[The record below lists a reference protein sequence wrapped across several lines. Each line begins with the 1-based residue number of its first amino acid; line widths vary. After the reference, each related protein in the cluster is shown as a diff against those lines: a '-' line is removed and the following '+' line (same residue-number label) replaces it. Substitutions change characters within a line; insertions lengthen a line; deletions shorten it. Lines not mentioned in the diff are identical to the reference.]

1 MKRKTSGAICQADT
15 QYLPVMSF
23 MKADIYLI
31 CKLKHFQIF
40 KSRKNHQSCPFAT
53 ELFWMAWKAQC
64 QHHQLLSGTEARYH
78 LSQSTKHINSDVK
91 YWCTRQS
98 ISSNPFSDVWHLAGQ
113 PQGHMHQYFELLV
126 VKKMIKMSEHQRVV
140 VLQAESLEE
149 ESEDLGS
156 VLSESLLPFR
166 WENIFKW
173 KMELWP
179 LVGMTGIS
187 LNKHIWGCHWS
198 HERKLGF
205 WGVWTSLCEQR
216 ATPQSSEQGVSW
228 WGTYSGRVVTGM
240 WIDGSPRY
248 QQEVNLK
255 GSRRWEIPK
264 GLNKTRPG
272 KERT

>member
-40 KSRKNHQSCPFAT
+40 KSKKNHQSCPFAT

-91 YWCTRQS
+91 YWCARQS

-187 LNKHIWGCHWS
+187 LNKHIWGCHWNNCTMGTLMS
-198 HERKLGF
+198 WAKAGLLGSLDF
-205 WGVWTSLCEQR
+205 TLWTTGNPAVLRARSILMGSLLWEGCDR
-216 ATPQSSEQGVSW
+216 N
-228 WGTYSGRVVTGM
+228 
-240 WIDGSPRY
+240 
-248 QQEVNLK
+248 VN
-255 GSRRWEIPK
+255 RWESSVP
-264 GLNKTRPG
+264 TRS
-272 KERT
+272 